1 MTVRAVLFD
10 IGNVLIEWQPVR
22 FFDRV
27 IGVDRRV
34 AFFAGAPILN
44 MNERVDAGENFQ
56 DSVAEMI
63 AAHSDWTDELAL
75 WRDRWIEMPSPVID
89 HAVRLLRALRRARRP
104 VFALSN
110 FGNETFEIAVC
121 NYPFLDEF
129 DRRFISAELGM
140 SKPKI
145 YIYQRV
151 EDECGIQQDALL
163 FTDDRPE
170 NIAAAQER
178 GWRTHLFD
186 GPDGWA
192 ARLVREG
199 LLTTEAAV

>member
-1 MTVRAVLFD
+1 
-10 IGNVLIEWQPVR
+10 
-22 FFDRV
+22 
-27 IGVDRRV
+27 
-34 AFFAGAPILN
+34 

-145 YIYQRV
+145 YIYQWV